1 MTDTS
6 NADFSPDAG
15 HFEELPDEAHS
26 PQWIPNRP
34 PIPSSPQNLQPAF
47 QPANQPQFQIPGQ
60 SSNVWNRGRDQPT
73 TVGGQPPPRQP
84 QHPPNMGPGG
94 DPRYNQFP
102 PGTRLPPPPA
112 IQPYSMPFP
121 NRQSSDWGTPD
132 QFANTPQQFELPS
145 LFRHLG
151 GYFAQNG
158 MGRGG
163 LVGGMLMQIFS
174 NSYQKAAMRGNLE
187 QMKLYEEQLNLNNAM
202 LEENEQRG
210 MIEFSDIINE
220 YESAANQTDPDKMGN
235 FAINGMDMRH
245 ALELKAAELGNKP
258 LQDLLNSGA
267 PMSRIVQYMQTHDAN
282 WRALH
287 AANKTANKDATTAK
301 DLADWGVPGASANDV
316 PGSPGQG
323 TAPPPMSGIQIG
335 MGPSAPASPDPN
347 APSAQAQPTSASQP
361 ETQGDRV
368 AAMPEYQR
376 QGIELLRGG
385 NMTGVP
391 KDVQPYVK
399 KFAND
404 TLGQIDDLVAKAKS
418 GKMTKD
424 QIEQE
429 LRKINP
435 AIAGEFAGI
444 RDLDT
449 PLPGGIAATGANPF
463 WRDIAS
469 LAEASVPGWRAN
481 DYAVTGEMQRDYTS
495 GTSSRRMQAANNMAD
510 AAVPLLKALKNIP
523 EGELPPVNWLD
534 DIMAKKFTGD
544 PKWVTLFNAVQMYVQ
559 ESQSLAS
566 PTGRYFEG
574 DVNRLMHEFNLA
586 MGTKAIR
593 SVLATDADAA
603 SRRIQTL
610 TDDYENTTRKPY
622 PPHYNPKSTAIINAL
637 AKLDPN
643 KGFADVSDLPPDL
656 QGLGMGATAAP
667 SAADPVAPPA
677 SGWSLTPP

>member
-1 MTDTS
+1 
-6 NADFSPDAG
+6 
-15 HFEELPDEAHS
+15 
-26 PQWIPNRP
+26 
-34 PIPSSPQNLQPAF
+34 
-47 QPANQPQFQIPGQ
+47 
-60 SSNVWNRGRDQPT
+60 
-73 TVGGQPPPRQP
+73 
-84 QHPPNMGPGG
+84 MGPSG
-94 DPRYNQFP
+94 DPRYNAFP
-102 PGTRLPPPPA
+102 PGTRLPPVPSF
-112 IQPYSMPFP
+112 QPYTMPFP
-121 NRQSSDWGTPD
+121 NRQSSDWGAPD
-132 QFANTPQQFELPS
+132 QFGNVPQQFELPG
-145 LFRHLG
+145 LFRNLG

-158 MGRGG
+158 MGRSG

-174 NSYQKAAMRGNLE
+174 NSYQKASMKGNLE

-220 YESAANQTDPDKMGN
+220 YESAANQSDPDKMGS

-267 PMSRIVQYMQTHDAN
+267 PMSKIVQYMQTHDAN

-323 TAPPPMSGIQIG
+323 TAPSPMSGIQIG

-347 APSAQAQPTSASQP
+347 APSPQAQPVNASQP

-368 AAMPEYQR
+368 AVMPEYQR

-404 TLGQIDDLVAKAKS
+404 TLGQMDDLVAKAKA
-418 GKMTKD
+418 GKMSKD

-429 LRKINP
+429 LRRINP

-449 PLPGGIAATGANPF
+449 PLPGGISATGANPF

-510 AAVPLLKALKNIP
+510 AAVPLLKALKSIP
-523 EGELPPVNWLD
+523 EGATVPENWVSQ
-534 DIMAKKFTGD
+534 IAAKKFTGD
-544 PKWVTLFNAVQMYVQ
+544 PRWVTLYSAIQQYVQ

-574 DVNRLMHEFNLA
+574 DVNRMMHEFDTALGPA
-586 MGTKAIR
+586 AIR
-593 SVLATDADAA
+593 GVIAQDADAA
-603 SRRIQTL
+603 TRRLQTL
-610 TDDYENTTRKPY
+610 TDDFENTTRKQY
-622 PPHYNPKSTAIINAL
+622 PPHYNPKATAILGAL
-637 AKLDPN
+637 SQMDQKTGLAN
-643 KGFADVSDLPPDL
+643 VQNLPPDL
-656 QGLGMGATAAP
+656 QGLGMGQTDPLPTADPAP
-667 SAADPVAPPA
+667 SAAPS
-677 SGWSLTPP
+677 SGWGTLQ